1 MNKILVTGANGQLG
15 NELRQL
21 TEKYKNFNFLFTDVE
36 ELDITDLPAIDSF
49 VETNKVDLIINAA
62 AYTNVDKAEEDY
74 DTALLINATAVGH
87 LTKIA
92 TKYNIPL
99 IHISTD
105 YVFDGKNYIPYT
117 EADKTNPLSA
127 YGKTKLLGEKE
138 ALKHDKSLII
148 RTSWLYSSF
157 GNNFVKTILRLSDK
171 PEIKVVFDQIGTPTY
186 AADLAFAILQIA
198 KQILSNNDAKYGIYH
213 YSNEGV
219 CSWYDFAQMIIQ
231 LTQKSTKIIAVRSDM
246 FPRPAPRPSYSV
258 LDKAKIKQQ
267 FGIEIPFW
275 LDSLKKCL
283 QKLEII
289 K

>member
-15 NELRQL
+15 NEIRELAD
-21 TEKYKNFNFLFTDVE
+21 KYQDLSFLFTDVE
-36 ELDITDLPAIDSF
+36 ELNITNLQAIDTF
-49 VETNKVDLIINAA
+49 VKTNKVDFIINAA

-74 DTALLINATAVGH
+74 DTALLINATAVSN

-92 TKYNIPL
+92 TKFNIPL

-105 YVFDGKNYIPYT
+105 YVFDGKSFLPYT
-117 EADKTNPLSA
+117 ESDKINPLSA
-127 YGKTKLLGEKE
+127 YGKTKLLGEQE
-138 ALKHDKSLII
+138 ALKYCKSLII

-157 GNNFVKTILRLSDK
+157 GKNFVKTIIRLSEN
-171 PEIKVVFDQIGTPTY
+171 PEIKVVFDQIGSPTY
-186 AADLAFAILQIA
+186 AADLAYAVLETV
-198 KQILSNNDAKYGIYH
+198 KQISLNKNVKFGIYH

-231 LTQKSTKIIAVRSDM
+231 LTEKNTKIIAVRSDM

-258 LDKAKIKQQ
+258 LDKSKIKQE

-275 LDSLKKCL
+275 LDSLKRCL
-283 QKLEII
+283 IKLKINN
-289 K
+289 